1 MKQGR
6 TVAITLAVVITILQQ
21 APAALAKKAPSG
33 FRYIPEWGVYAD
45 PHDVFWHAGIQWRL
59 GVGGW
64 LRLEGGNWVLDPS
77 PPAVILGIPPDRV
90 HCPPGLAKKGCVP
103 PGQRKKYGPPPGRG
117 KHGW

>member
-33 FRYIPEWGVYAD
+33 FRYIPEWGVYAN
-45 PHDVFWHAGIQWRL
+45 PHDVFWNAGVEWRL
-59 GVGGW
+59 GDGGW
-64 LRLEGGNWVLDPS
+64 LRLEEGSWVLDPS
-77 PPAVILGIPPDRV
+77 PPPIILRIPSDRV

-103 PGQRKKYGPPPGRG
+103 PGQRKKYGPPGRG
-117 KHGW
+117 RHGR

>member
-1 MKQGR
+1 MQGR
-6 TVAITLAVVITILQQ
+6 TVAITLAVLVTIGHQVQ
-21 APAALAKKAPSG
+21 PALAKKAPPG